1 MLIPVCKQLIESQFK
16 MQFVSNM
23 LTDEVAAQ
31 AVIDYDAVTIILEAL
46 ASEDYKLGLEASFNL
61 VLLNDD
67 KVKSLFL
74 MQGGLHWL
82 LIGL

>member
-31 AVIDYDAVTIILEAL
+31 AVIDHDAVTII
-46 ASEDYKLGLEASFNL
+46 
-61 VLLNDD
+61 
-67 KVKSLFL
+67 
-74 MQGGLHWL
+74 
-82 LIGL
+82 